1 MKLMK
6 TNKIICAAMAG
17 AVLIMGGCAKNEAE
31 PQNESNAQPNGSK
44 ELQKVTFVLDW
55 TPNTNHA
62 GVYAADALGY
72 YKDAGIELEIV
83 QPPEDG
89 AEALVAAGKAQFGV
103 SFQDTIA
110 AAYTSDAP
118 LPVTNVAA
126 IINHN
131 TSGIISRKDKG
142 IDSFAK
148 LEGHTYA
155 TWDSPIE
162 QNVIKAAMEAE
173 GGDFSKVNLVSTYVT
188 DVMAALQ
195 TDTIDSVWVY
205 EGWDVAKAK
214 VDGVEYNY
222 LDFAKANP
230 VLDYYT
236 PTIIADN
243 DFLENDPELAK
254 AFLAATKKGYEYC
267 VENPSAAAEILC
279 EAVPELDEALV
290 KESMSFLAGV
300 YVGDGE
306 GWGYIDSDRWT
317 AFYDWLYENGLIE
330 KELGSFGFTNDYLPA
345 R

>member
-1 MKLMK
+1 MKITRFL
-6 TNKIICAAMAG
+6 CAAMAG
-17 AVLIMGGCAKNEAE
+17 AVLMLGGCATEKAE
-31 PQNESNAQPNGSK
+31 PQPK
-44 ELQKVTFVLDW
+44 EDTETGAPEKLQKVTFVLDW

-62 GVYAADALGY
+62 GIYAADALGY
-72 YKDAGIELEIV
+72 YKDAGIEIEIV

-89 AEALVAAGKAQFGV
+89 AEALVASGKAQFGV

-110 AAYTSDAP
+110 AAYTSSSP
-118 LPVTNVAA
+118 LPVTSVAA

-173 GGDFSKVNLVSTYVT
+173 DGDFSKVNLVSTYVT

-205 EGWDVAKAK
+205 EGWDVAKAR

-236 PTIIADN
+236 PTIIAGN
-243 DFLENDPELAK
+243 DFLESSPELAK

-267 VENPSAAAEILC
+267 VENPDGAAEILC

-290 KESMSFLAGV
+290 KESMSFLATA
-300 YVGDGE
+300 YIGDGE
-306 GWGYIDSDRWT
+306 AWGYIDPQRWT

-330 KELGSFGFTNDYLPA
+330 KELGAFGFTNDYLSEK
-345 R
+345 